1 MPKLTDLSLKNLA
14 APEHGQLTYDDE
26 GSPLKVRVSQGGAKT
41 FIVLIGSGRRHTIGR
56 YGEITLQQARA
67 AAVRLKAEKILGRTF
82 PEIISLEAAR
92 AEYLSQITIRPNTRE
107 YYVRHLAKLRGSKL
121 TDITPRDIHRIL
133 DPLPPPTRTQA
144 LASFRPFFNWCM
156 ERSYLD
162 RSPSERLTAQQG
174 PARERVLSAQELKSV
189 WEATAEPKP
198 YNGIVRVLILT
209 GQRKGEIAALR
220 TAWIKDGTIT
230 LPKEVTKNAREHV
243 LPVGSLCAA
252 ELARNSTTTHSQAG
266 YVFSEKAST
275 GAPFSGWSKS
285 KIALDR
291 KLGDK
296 VAPWTLHDLRRTFAT
311 NLAALGTPIHVTEKL
326 LNHVS
331 GTVSGVAAI
340 YNRHAYLDEMRAA
353 IDAWEKRLSFILA
366 QHNSDDSNG
375 SQLP

>member
-14 APEHGQLTYDDE
+14 APQHGQLTYDDE

-41 FIVLIGSGRRHTIGR
+41 FIVLIGSVRRHTIGR
-56 YGEITLQQARA
+56 YGDITLQQARA
-67 AAVRLKAEKILGRTF
+67 AAVRLKAEKTLGRTF

-92 AEYLSQITIRPNTRE
+92 TEYLSQITVRPNTRE
-107 YYVRHLAKLRGSKL
+107 YYVRHLAKLRGPKL
-121 TDITPRDIHRIL
+121 TYITPRDIHRIL

-144 LASFRPFFNWCM
+144 LASFRPFFNWCI

-162 RSPSERLTAQQG
+162 RSLSERLTAQPG
-174 PARERVLSAQELKSV
+174 PARDRVLSAQELKLL

-209 GQRKGEIAALR
+209 GQRKGEIAALQ
-220 TAWIKDGTIT
+220 TAWIKDATIT
-230 LPKEVTKNAREHV
+230 LPKEITKNAREHV
-243 LPVGSLCAA
+243 LPIGCMCAS
-252 ELARNSTTTHSQAG
+252 ELSRNSTTTNSQAG
-266 YVFSEKAST
+266 YIFSERAST

-285 KIALDR
+285 KIALDK

-296 VAPWTLHDLRRTFAT
+296 IAPWTLHDLRRTFAT

-326 LNHVS
+326 LNYVS

-340 YNRHAYLDEMRAA
+340 YNRHAYMDEMRAA

-366 QHNSDDSNG
+366 QHNSDSSNA
-375 SQLP
+375 SPLP